1 MPAAPA
7 TDAPKRLVVL
17 ASGGGSTLQAL
28 LDAAK
33 DEAYGLVVA
42 AVGSDRPDAGA
53 LDRARAS
60 GVDVFVVEL
69 GGDRDDWNARL
80 ADAVAAYEPDLVLSA
95 GFMRLLGDRFLARF
109 PGRVLNSHPALL
121 PSFPG
126 AHGVRDALAYGVKTT
141 GCTLFV
147 VDSGV
152 DSGPILAQRAVEVRD
167 GDDESTLHERIKHEE
182 RTMLVEVMGRLARE
196 GFTVQGRKVT
206 IP

>member
-7 TDAPKRLVVL
+7 TDARKRLVLL
-17 ASGGGSTLQAL
+17 ASGAGSTLQAV
-28 LDAAK
+28 LDATR

-42 AVGSDRPDAGA
+42 AVGSDRPDAAA
-53 LDRARAS
+53 LDRARAA
-60 GVDVFVVEL
+60 GVETFVVEL
-69 GGDRDDWNARL
+69 ESDREEWDARL
-80 ADAVAAYEPDLVLSA
+80 ADAVAGYEPDLVLSA
-95 GFMRLLGDRFLARF
+95 GFMRLMGERFLARF

-126 AHGVRDALAYGVKTT
+126 AHGVRDALTYGVRLT

-152 DSGPILAQRAVEVRD
+152 DTGPIVAQRAVEVRD

-196 GFTVQGRKVT
+196 GFTLQGRKVT